1 MVHGFSCYAAS
12 GSFLGQG
19 LNLCLLHGQVDSP
32 PLSHHGSPGGSV
44 FTFTV
49 KTWSTH
55 KERQVAERQKGT
67 WKLNTSAYIYTK
79 KKHFIVTLESPLD
92 CKEIQPVHPKGN
104 QFWIFT
110 GRTDAEAPILWPPH
124 AKSQLTG
131 KDLIHWKRL
140 WWWARLEEEEKGTT
154 EDEMVGWHH
163 RVNRHEFEQ
172 APEVDDGEGRLACRS
187 PWGRRESDTTEWVN
201 NYSVTE
207 WSMLVLKHFLTTRKR
222 ITLFK

>member
-1 MVHGFSCYAAS
+1 MGLVALQHVESSWTRDWTCVSCMGRWILHHWATMDALEDQSLHSQLRLKVLIKKGKWLRGKKEHENWTHLHIYI
-12 GSFLGQG
+12 QKR
-19 LNLCLLHGQVDSP
+19 NILLLLLRVPWIARRSNQSI
-32 PLSHHGSPGGSV
+32 L
-44 FTFTV
+44 
-49 KTWSTH
+49 
-55 KERQVAERQKGT
+55 KET
-67 WKLNTSAYIYTK
+67 
-79 KKHFIVTLESPLD
+79 
-92 CKEIQPVHPKGN
+92 
-104 QFWIFT
+104 WIFI

-124 AKSQLTG
+124 VKSQLTG
-131 KDLIHWKRL
+131 KDLTHWKRL

-163 RVNRHEFEQ
+163 RVNGHEFEQ

-187 PWGRRESDTTEWVN
+187 PWGCRESDTTEWVN